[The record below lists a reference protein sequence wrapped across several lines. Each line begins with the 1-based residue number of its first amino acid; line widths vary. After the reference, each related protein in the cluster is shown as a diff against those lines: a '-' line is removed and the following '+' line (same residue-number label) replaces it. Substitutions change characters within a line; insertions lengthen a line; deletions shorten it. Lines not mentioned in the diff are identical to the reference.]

1 MSDDTKNFA
10 GEISASWTA
19 EQGVAFECAREYIA
33 ELIAIQSKLLARERA
48 KPAPDADT
56 ISRLQKEQARLA
68 DERSTLKV
76 QDSIAIDCIR
86 KEYGA
91 RLKAWH
97 QQQAEQD
104 C

>member
-33 ELIAIQSKLLARERA
+33 ELIAIQSKLLVRERA

-56 ISRLQKEQARLA
+56 LSRLEQEQARLS

-76 QDSIAIDCIR
+76 QDSIAINRIR

-91 RLKAWH
+91 RLKAWY
-97 QQQAEQD
+97 QLQSEQD
-104 C
+104 S

>member
-1 MSDDTKNFA
+1 MSTQTKNTTA
-10 GEISASWTA
+10 DIATGWTA

-33 ELIAIQSKLLARERA
+33 ELMAIQSKLLTRERA

-56 ISRLQKEQARLA
+56 ICRLQQEQARLA
-68 DERSTLKV
+68 EERSTLKV
-76 QDSIAIDCIR
+76 QDSIAIDRIR

-97 QQQAEQD
+97 QQQAEQSY
-104 C
+104 

>member
-1 MSDDTKNFA
+1 MSEDTKNFA
-10 GEISASWTA
+10 GEISVSWTA

-33 ELIAIQSKLLARERA
+33 ELIAIQSKLLARERT

-56 ISRLQKEQARLA
+56 ISRLQQEQARLVA
-68 DERSTLKV
+68 ERSTLKV
-76 QDSIAIDCIR
+76 QDSIAIDRIR

-97 QQQAEQD
+97 QQQSEQNS
-104 C
+104 

>member
-1 MSDDTKNFA
+1 MSDGMPNFA

-48 KPAPDADT
+48 KSAPDADT
-56 ISRLQKEQARLA
+56 IHRLQQEQARLSE
-68 DERSTLKV
+68 ERSTLKV
-76 QDSIAIDCIR
+76 QNSIAIDRIR
-86 KEYGA
+86 EEYGA

>member
-1 MSDDTKNFA
+1 MSDGMPNFA

-19 EQGVAFECAREYIA
+19 EEGVAFECARDYISH
-33 ELIAIQSKLLARERA
+33 LIAIQSKLLTRERA

-56 ISRLQKEQARLA
+56 ITRLQQEQARLS
-68 DERSTLKV
+68 DERRDLKV
-76 QDSIAIDCIR
+76 QDSIAIDRIR

-97 QQQAEQD
+97 AQQAKQND
-104 C
+104 